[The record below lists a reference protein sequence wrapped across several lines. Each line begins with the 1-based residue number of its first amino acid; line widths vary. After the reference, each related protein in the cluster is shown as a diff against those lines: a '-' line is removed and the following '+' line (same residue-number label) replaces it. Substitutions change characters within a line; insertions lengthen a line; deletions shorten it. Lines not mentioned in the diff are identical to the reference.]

1 MTELN
6 SMLSGNYSSF
16 PVNSVQTE
24 FKKLYGKSSMETET
38 SEQQLWEIDNQGRAY
53 RVAQPIKSRGVPY
66 GYTPMFTWG
75 QAVQPIPKGSMR
87 PSLTGG
93 VNQIPPAVIK
103 ETRQWRGS
111 DESIEGAIARNAWVR
126 NVA

>member
-6 SMLSGNYSSF
+6 SMLNTNYSSF

-24 FKKLYGKSSMETET
+24 FKKLYGKSAMETET
-38 SEQQLWEIDNQGRAY
+38 SNEQLWEIDNQGKVY
-53 RVAQPIKSRGVPY
+53 RIAQPIKSKDVPF
-66 GYTPMFTWG
+66 GYTPSWYWG
-75 QAVQPIPKGSMR
+75 QAIQPVSKSGMR

-111 DESIEGAIARNAWVR
+111 DESIQGSIARNAFIR
-126 NVA
+126 DVA